1 MDPTE
6 SHQDHPFSH
15 LNTDPSLFDQHE
27 ITEDV
32 LNSFEIPSLS
42 NTTEPKSYTLSKTID
57 KWTKEEHERFLGKL
71 KIKN

>member
-6 SHQDHPFSH
+6 ESPNHPFSH

-32 LNSFEIPSLS
+32 LTSFEIPSLS
-42 NTTEPKSYTLSKTID
+42 TTSEPIKSYTLSKTID
-57 KWTKEEHERFLGKL
+57 KWTKEEHERFLGK
-71 KIKN
+71 K